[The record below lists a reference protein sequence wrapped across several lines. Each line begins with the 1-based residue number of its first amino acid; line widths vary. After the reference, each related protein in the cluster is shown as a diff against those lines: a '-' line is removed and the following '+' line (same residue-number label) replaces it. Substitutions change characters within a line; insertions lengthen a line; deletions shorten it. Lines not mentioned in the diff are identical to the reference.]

1 MEGDVSITTDII
13 DALVNLNTVL
23 ILFGTGLLIWVVRQI
38 MPDPIEK
45 MKVWRV
51 VLRVLPVL
59 IGAGIALIPGIR
71 PLDHLV
77 QSAIVGGV
85 AGSLSSTTYEL
96 AREAFGNRVK
106 AMLGSPQNRK
116 RMSSVPPEPSEE

>member
-1 MEGDVSITTDII
+1 MEGDVTTSIV
-13 DALVNLNTVL
+13 DAIVNLNTVL
-23 ILFGTGLLIWVVRQI
+23 VLFGTGLVIWVIRQI
-38 MPDPIEK
+38 MPDHIEQT
-45 MKVWRV
+45 KVWRV

-71 PLDHLV
+71 PLDGMV
-77 QSAIVGGV
+77 QAAIVGGV

-116 RMSSVPPEPSEE
+116 RMSSVPPEPKE